1 MAPPDEMFQRL
12 LQHGDFVRRLAHG
25 LVGDPHRAD
34 DVVQDAYLA
43 ALERPPPRAT
53 NLRGWLARVVANRV
67 ARTRRTEAR
76 LRARHQRRGAGAP
89 VEATDAA
96 AARVETQRRVVA
108 ALQKLPAPYLSV
120 VVARFYDGL
129 GPAEIARRTN
139 TPVRTVE
146 TRLRRALARLRDELD
161 ASVPGGRQAWMIALL
176 AFEPRSS
183 RTTALVGGVVMSK
196 RIAVV
201 VGLLFL
207 AGGAF
212 WWRSARA
219 ELGTAG
225 RADTVSRTPAEFAAA
240 PAAEPPPENA
250 PALLAG
256 PRVFGRVL
264 DEDTGE
270 PVAGARLAL
279 FDFVRGTTERAVSG
293 VDGAFAF
300 ACVGEHALQL
310 VVRSNM
316 HAACTLPHVR
326 PSTEACDVF
335 VGRGGGLDGRV
346 VDPEG
351 RPIARATVT
360 AVRGLFPEPADF
372 DSHCVLDAYRVLY
385 AQHLPG
391 EFFRV
396 ARAETGDDGVFRFP
410 RLAAGEYVL
419 LAAAPGFAA
428 ATYNGGDR
436 LDRHQGIAV
445 TDGERAQI
453 EFELPR
459 VVPIRFRVTD
469 AEHGQ
474 PVRGVRFAS
483 GVAVFRRF
491 VPMPGAPAREVEA
504 GVYELDLAARADGA
518 VDTAEVR
525 LEHPQFASTDL
536 SFGGQPKGHE
546 FAIVLGPGGRIEGV
560 VHGATDAVVMV
571 ERYMDGKLLAAVPV
585 EASGRFAFGP
595 FAQDERLVV
604 HAYDPSLRRVLGVV
618 PVRLRNGTTVTVA
631 VGAPDAPSLSGR
643 ILHAGRPA
651 SSATVALY
659 GAGLRLVTVAGED
672 GRFRI
677 DGVEPGTYRVAL
689 VCGGSHAMHVE
700 RTVEIGDG
708 PAVLEVDGRYPIQG
722 VLVNA
727 ATNEPVVGKNLTV
740 RARRIAP
747 DAPRGDLDETRVGE
761 DGRFHLALT
770 SPGTWELDAPDFV
783 VERRPHLDVRDG
795 APVPPVRL
803 LVRKDVADRAIAIR
817 INDARS
823 QLLVGQ
829 GTYRYQGDSG
839 AEEGVWQ
846 AGELLIEEAERGSY
860 RIWIDAPYHV
870 SALLTVEVAETDK
883 RIERVVA
890 LPRADSVR
898 IVTVEDGGTAKSA
911 GMRAGDLIV
920 SYDGTEIRNVVD
932 LRTALDAARG
942 TVAVD
947 LRRAGDALSVTL
959 PAGTMGI
966 TVENHRR

>member
-1 MAPPDEMFQRL
+1 
-12 LQHGDFVRRLAHG
+12 
-25 LVGDPHRAD
+25 
-34 DVVQDAYLA
+34 
-43 ALERPPPRAT
+43 
-53 NLRGWLARVVANRV
+53 
-67 ARTRRTEAR
+67 

-96 AARVETQRRVVA
+96 AARVEMQSRVVA
-108 ALQKLPAPYLSV
+108 ALQTLPAPYLSV

-146 TRLRRALARLRDELD
+146 TRLRRALARLRVELD

-183 RTTALVGGVVMSK
+183 HTTALVGGVVMSK
-196 RIAVV
+196 RIAIVI
-201 VGLLFL
+201 GLVFL

-212 WWRSARA
+212 WWQSGRA
-219 ELGTAG
+219 EPRAAG
-225 RADTVSRTPAEFAAA
+225 RADAVSRTPAELPAA

-250 PALLAG
+250 PALPAG

-293 VDGAFAF
+293 ADGAFAL
-300 ACVGEHALQL
+300 ACAGDHALQL

-316 HAACTLPHVR
+316 HAACTLPYLR
-326 PSTEACDVF
+326 PSTEARDVY

-351 RPIARATVT
+351 LPIARATVT
-360 AVRGLFPEPADF
+360 AVRGLFSEPADF
-372 DSHCVLDAYRVLY
+372 DSHRVLY
-385 AQHLPG
+385 VQYVPD

-396 ARAETGDDGVFRFP
+396 ASAETGEDGVFRFP

-419 LAAAPGFAA
+419 LASAPGFAA
-428 ATYNGGDR
+428 ATYNGGNR
-436 LDRHQGIAV
+436 LDSRQGIAV
-445 TDGERAQI
+445 TDGERAQV

-474 PVRGVRFAS
+474 PVRGVRLAS
-483 GVAVFRRF
+483 GVDVYRRF
-491 VPMPGAPAREVEA
+491 VPMPGAAAREVEA

-525 LEHPQFASTDL
+525 IEHPQFAGTDL
-536 SFGGQPKGHE
+536 CFGGQPKGHE
-546 FAIVLGPGGRIEGV
+546 FAIVLGAGGRIEGV
-560 VHGATDAVVMV
+560 VHGLTDGLVMV
-571 ERYMDGKLLAAVPV
+571 WRYVDGMLLAAQPV
-585 EASGRFAFGP
+585 DAAGRFALGP
-595 FAQDERLVV
+595 FAADEKLVV
-604 HAYDPSLRRVLGVV
+604 QAHDSSLRRLLGIV
-618 PVRLRNGTTVTVA
+618 PVLPRNGKTATVA
-631 VGAPDAPSLSGR
+631 IRAPDAPSLSGR
-643 ILHAGRPA
+643 ILRAGRPVPNP
-651 SSATVALY
+651 TIALY
-659 GAGLRLVTVAGED
+659 GAGLRLVTCAGED

-677 DGVEPGTYRVAL
+677 DGLEPGTYRVFVGCA
-689 VCGGSHAMHVE
+689 GSHAIHAE
-700 RTVEIGDG
+700 RTVEVGDG
-708 PAVLEVDGRYPIQG
+708 PAVLEMDGRYAIEG

-727 ATNEPVVGKNLTV
+727 VTNEPVAGKNLVV
-740 RARRIAP
+740 RARWIAA
-747 DAPRGDLDETRVGE
+747 DAPRGDLDLTRVGE
-761 DGRFHLALT
+761 DGRFRLVLM
-770 SPGTWELDAPDFV
+770 SPGTWELDVPDSV
-783 VERRPHLDVRDG
+783 VERRPRVEVRDD
-795 APVPPVRL
+795 APVASVRL
-803 LVRKDVADRAIAIR
+803 LVRQDIAERAIAIR
-817 INDARS
+817 INDAPS
-823 QLLVGQ
+823 QLLVGE
-829 GTYRYQGDSG
+829 GTYRYEGDRG
-839 AEEGVWQ
+839 TEEGIWQ

-860 RIWIDAPYHV
+860 RIRIDAPYHV
-870 SALLTVEVAETDK
+870 GTSLTVEVAETDK
-883 RIERVVA
+883 RVERVVA

-898 IVTVEDGGTAKSA
+898 VVTVEDGGAAKPA

-920 SYDGTEIRNVVD
+920 SYNGKEIRNVVD
-932 LRTALDAARG
+932 LRAALDAARG

-947 LRRAGDALSVTL
+947 LRRAGETLSVTL

-966 TVENHRR
+966 TVENHGR